1 MRMRAGIRG
10 EGVRKQVT
18 FMSLLLAVG
27 IFGLVQ
33 LVDPPKPP
41 PPAPP
46 ERLYYGRQGLYELLD
61 VLLVS
66 KDFQTKRETA
76 LLVWQIGD
84 LRTWRDDDG
93 LLIDKVEAL
102 MLDEN
107 AWVRNAMAHIVLAI
121 GDPARHTLPT
131 LIKAL
136 AMGERGRFLP
146 NSGGHPTTG
155 PALHSTILLTILHLA
170 NVEGWSDA
178 DYARRCRS
186 LRDETG
192 DICKRD
198 RRPTGLPNGIPADR
212 AGMNL
217 LIDQI
222 TLSTDAGFRAS
233 TAGYLPWAAKQIEWS
248 DEDWPLIDKL
258 ERLMLDGVADVRAGS
273 ILAAKAIGLPA
284 RQTSAT
290 MRRAVALG
298 STGKIMSN
306 RGWRLP
312 GATTASTI
320 ASAIWSLEESDVLSG
335 VEKAARCAEF
345 SADIQPLTC
354 FPELEGVLP

>member
-1 MRMRAGIRG
+1 
-10 EGVRKQVT
+10 VT
-18 FMSLLLAVG
+18 FTSLLLAVG

-131 LIKAL
+131 LIKSL
-136 AMGERGRFLP
+136 AMQEGGRAPP
-146 NSGGHPTTG
+146 NAGPYPTSGP
-155 PALHSTILLTILHLA
+155 PLHATILQAILHLA
-170 NVEGWSDA
+170 NVESWSDA
-178 DYARRCRS
+178 DYARRCGS
-186 LRDETG
+186 LRHESG

-198 RRPTGLPNGIPADR
+198 RRPIGMPNGIPADR

-222 TLSTDAGFRAS
+222 MLSTDNGFRAS
-233 TAGYLPWAAKQIEWS
+233 TANSLPWAAQQIEWS
-248 DEDWPLIDKL
+248 EDDRPLIDKL
-258 ERLMLDGVADVRAGS
+258 EGLMLHEVADVRAGS
-273 ILAAKAIGLPA
+273 ILAAKVIGLPA
-284 RQTSAT
+284 RHTATT

-298 STGKIMSN
+298 SSGKIMGN

-320 ASAIWSLEESDVLSG
+320 VSAIWSLEDGDALSG
-335 VEKAARCAEF
+335 EERATRCAEF
-345 SADIQPLTC
+345 SADIQPLAC
-354 FPELEGVLP
+354 FAALEGVLP